1 MSKVKLQ
8 QLLSSRLALR
18 GPVFRLERIGQKLAG
33 SVVSETFRNKDA
45 SQRQKMVWDAIEAE
59 LGGEAP
65 LEVGTLLLYSPE
77 EWDIDLP
84 SALKAKAG

>member
-1 MSKVKLQ
+1 
-8 QLLSSRLALR
+8 
-18 GPVFRLERIGQKLAG
+18 
-33 SVVSETFRNKDA
+33 VVSEAFRNKDA

-65 LEVGTLLLYSPE
+65 LEVGALLLYSPE

-84 SALKAKAG
+84 SAPKAKAG

>member
-18 GPVFRLERIGQKLAG
+18 EPVFRLERIGQKRSG
-33 SVVSETFRNKDA
+33 SVVSAKDA
-45 SQRQKMVWDAIEAE
+45 SQRQKMVWDALEAE
-59 LGGEAP
+59 FGGEAP

>member
-1 MSKVKLQ
+1 
-8 QLLSSRLALR
+8 
-18 GPVFRLERIGQKLAG
+18 
-33 SVVSETFRNKDA
+33 VVSEAFRNKDA
-45 SQRQKMVWDAIEAE
+45 SQRQKMVWDALEAE
-59 LGGEAP
+59 LVGEAP